1 MDLSLIIIG
10 IAIGLAMSAPLGP
23 VNLIVIRTALCHD
36 LKVAFLAGLG
46 ARARRCGDRRDIAA
60 YGIQSIA
67 ASHSELRKSPA
78 NCRRGSLLIVLGV
91 RTAQTHFSASDL
103 TSGPHSARFGLT
115 FSLSVTN
122 PGLVLGYLAIFSSLS
137 THLAFGSSYLRPA
150 MVLLGIALGGA
161 LWWLLLSF
169 FISRLKTRLGPSTLD
184 KINRWSGIL
193 VAAFGF
199 LLLWK
204 AFD

>member
-1 MDLSLIIIG
+1 MDWSLIIIG

-46 ARARRCGDRRDIAA
+46 AVLADVLIAGIAA
-60 YGIQSIA
+60 YGIQSI
-67 ASHSELRKSPA
+67 SH
-78 NCRRGSLLIVLGV
+78 LILDYAKILQIAGGLVLVVLGI
-91 RTAQTHFSASDL
+91 RTARTHFADSDL
-103 TSGPHSARFGLT
+103 ATGPHSAKFGLT

-137 THLAFGSSYLRPA
+137 THLALGASPFRPA
-150 MVLLGIALGGA
+150 IVLLGIALGGA

-169 FISRLKTRLGPSTLD
+169 FIGRLKSRLGPSTLD
-184 KINRWSGIL
+184 RINRWSGIL

>member
-1 MDLSLIIIG
+1 MDFSLIIAGLGIG
-10 IAIGLAMSAPLGP
+10 VAMAAPLGP

-36 LKVAFLAGLG
+36 LKVAFFSGLG
-46 ARARRCGDRRDIAA
+46 AVLADVLIAGIAA
-60 YGIQSIA
+60 YGIQSIFHLVLDYA
-67 ASHSELRKSPA
+67 KFLQVV
-78 NCRRGSLLIVLGV
+78 GGLLLIVLGI
-91 RTAQTHFSASDL
+91 RTARTHFAASDL
-103 TSGPHSARFGLT
+103 AATPHAARFGLT

-137 THLAFGSSYLRPA
+137 SVLALSATPYRPA
-150 MVLLGIALGGA
+150 IVVLGIALGGA
-161 LWWLLLSF
+161 LWWLFLSF
-169 FISRLKTRLGPSTLD
+169 FIGRLKTRLGASTLD
-184 KINRWSGIL
+184 RINRWSGIL

>member
-1 MDLSLIIIG
+1 MDWSLIIAG
-10 IAIGLAMSAPLGP
+10 VAVGLAMSAPLGP
-23 VNLIVIRTALCHD
+23 VNLIVIRTALSHD

-46 ARARRCGDRRDIAA
+46 AVLADVVIAGIAA
-60 YGIQSIA
+60 YGIQSI
-67 ASHSELRKSPA
+67 SHLILDYAKILKIA
-78 NCRRGSLLIVLGV
+78 GGLVLIVLGI
-91 RTAQTHFSASDL
+91 RTARTHFADSDL
-103 TSGPHSARFGLT
+103 ATGPHSAKFGLT

-137 THLAFGSSYLRPA
+137 THLALDASPFRPA
-150 MVLLGIALGGA
+150 IVLLGIALGGA

-169 FISRLKTRLGPSTLD
+169 LIGRLKTRLGPSTLD
-184 KINRWSGIL
+184 LINRWSGIL

>member
-1 MDLSLIIIG
+1 MDWSLLIAG
-10 IAIGLAMSAPLGP
+10 IAVGLAMSAPLGP

-46 ARARRCGDRRDIAA
+46 AVLADVVIAGIAA
-60 YGIQSIA
+60 YGIQSI
-67 ASHSELRKSPA
+67 SHLILDYARVLQIA
-78 NCRRGSLLIVLGV
+78 GGLVLILLGI
-91 RTAQTHFSASDL
+91 RTARTHIADSDL
-103 TSGPHSARFGLT
+103 ATGPHSAKFGLT

-137 THLAFGSSYLRPA
+137 THLTLGASPFRPA
-150 MVLLGIALGGA
+150 IVLLGIALGGA

-169 FISRLKTRLGPSTLD
+169 FIGKLKTRLGTSTLD
-184 KINRWSGIL
+184 LINRWSGIL

>member
-1 MDLSLIIIG
+1 MDLKLIIAG
-10 IAIGLAMSAPLGP
+10 IAIGLAMAAPLGP

-46 ARARRCGDRRDIAA
+46 AVLADVFIAGIAA
-60 YGIQSIA
+60 YGIQSI
-67 ASHSELRKSPA
+67 SH
-78 NCRRGSLLIVLGV
+78 LILDYAKFLQIAGGLFLIFLGI
-91 RTAQTHFSASDL
+91 RTARTHFAASDL
-103 TSGPHSARFGLT
+103 AATPHAARFGLT

-122 PGLVLGYLAIFSSLS
+122 PGLALGYLAIFSSLS
-137 THLAFGSSYLRPA
+137 GVLALGLTPYRPA
-150 MVLLGIALGGA
+150 IIIFGIALGGA

-169 FISRLKTRLGPSTLD
+169 FIGRLKTRLGHSTLD

-199 LLLWK
+199 VLLWK

>member
-1 MDLSLIIIG
+1 MDWRLIIAG
-10 IAIGLAMSAPLGP
+10 VSIGLAMAAPLGP

-46 ARARRCGDRRDIAA
+46 AVLADVLIAGIAA
-60 YGIQSIA
+60 YGIHSIEHLILDYA
-67 ASHSELRKSPA
+67 KPLQIA
-78 NCRRGSLLIVLGV
+78 GGLLLVILGI
-91 RTAQTHFSASDL
+91 RTARTHFAASDL
-103 TSGPHSARFGLT
+103 APGPHSARFGLT

-122 PGLVLGYLAIFSSLS
+122 PGLALGYIAIFSSISGL
-137 THLAFGSSYLRPA
+137 LALGASPYRPA
-150 MVLLGIALGGA
+150 IVLFGIALGGA

-169 FISRLKTRLGPSTLD
+169 FIVRLKTRFGASTLD
-184 KINRWSGIL
+184 KINRWSGIF

-199 LLLWK
+199 ILLMR

>member
-1 MDLSLIIIG
+1 MVVL
-10 IAIGLAMSAPLGP
+10 
-23 VNLIVIRTALCHD
+23 
-36 LKVAFLAGLG
+36 
-46 ARARRCGDRRDIAA
+46 
-60 YGIQSIA
+60 GIQ
-67 ASHSELRKSPA
+67 
-78 NCRRGSLLIVLGV
+78 
-91 RTAQTHFSASDL
+91 TARTHFAASDL
-103 TSGPHSARFGLT
+103 TNGLHSAKFGLT

-137 THLAFGSSYLRPA
+137 THLALGASLFRPA
-150 MVLLGIALGGA
+150 IVLIGIALGGA

-169 FISRLKTRLGPSTLD
+169 IIGWLRSRLGPTTLD
-184 KINRWSGIL
+184 SINRWSGIL

>member
-1 MDLSLIIIG
+1 MDFSLIIAGLGIG
-10 IAIGLAMSAPLGP
+10 VAMAAPLGP

-46 ARARRCGDRRDIAA
+46 AVLADVLIAGIAA
-60 YGIQSIA
+60 YGIQSIFHLVLDYA
-67 ASHSELRKSPA
+67 KFLQVA
-78 NCRRGSLLIVLGV
+78 GGLLLVVLGI
-91 RTAQTHFSASDL
+91 RTARTHFAASDL
-103 TSGPHSARFGLT
+103 TNGLHSARFGLT

-137 THLAFGSSYLRPA
+137 SVLALSASPYRPA
-150 MVLLGIALGGA
+150 IVVLGIALGGA

-169 FISRLKTRLGPSTLD
+169 FIGRLKSRLSASNLD
-184 KINRWSGIL
+184 RINRWAGIL

>member
-1 MDLSLIIIG
+1 MDLTLIIAG
-10 IAIGLAMSAPLGP
+10 VAIGLAMSAPLGP

-46 ARARRCGDRRDIAA
+46 AVFADVLIAGIAA
-60 YGIQSIA
+60 YGIQSVAHLILDYA
-67 ASHSELRKSPA
+67 KFLQVAGGL
-78 NCRRGSLLIVLGV
+78 LLIMLGI
-91 RTAQTHFSASDL
+91 RTARTHFAASDL
-103 TSGPHSARFGLT
+103 TDGPHSARFGLT

-137 THLAFGSSYLRPA
+137 AHLALGASPYRPA
-150 MVLLGIALGGA
+150 TVLFGIALGGA

-169 FISRLKTRLGPSTLD
+169 FMGRLKSRLGPSALER
-184 KINRWSGIL
+184 INRWSGIL

>member
-1 MDLSLIIIG
+1 MDLSLIIVG
-10 IAIGLAMSAPLGP
+10 VGIGLAMAAPLGP

-46 ARARRCGDRRDIAA
+46 AVLADVVIAGIAA
-60 YGIQSIA
+60 YSIQSIA
-67 ASHSELRKSPA
+67 HLILNYAKFLQIA
-78 NCRRGSLLIVLGV
+78 GGLLLIVLGI
-91 RTAQTHFSASDL
+91 RTARTHFSVSDL
-103 TSGPHSARFGLT
+103 TTGPHAAKFGLT

-137 THLAFGSSYLRPA
+137 SVLALGATPYRPA
-150 MVLLGIALGGA
+150 IVVLGIALGGA

-169 FISRLKTRLGPSTLD
+169 LIGRLKTRLGASTLD
-184 KINRWSGIL
+184 KINRWSGVL

>member
-1 MDLSLIIIG
+1 MDWSLIIIG
-10 IAIGLAMSAPLGP
+10 VAIGLAMSAPLGP

-46 ARARRCGDRRDIAA
+46 AVLADVLIAGIAA
-60 YGIQSIA
+60 YGIQSI
-67 ASHSELRKSPA
+67 SHLILDYAKVLQIA
-78 NCRRGSLLIVLGV
+78 GGLVLIVLGI
-91 RTAQTHFSASDL
+91 RTARTHFADSDL
-103 TSGPHSARFGLT
+103 ATGPHSAKFGLT

-137 THLAFGSSYLRPA
+137 THLALGASPYRPA
-150 MVLLGIALGGA
+150 MVLLGIAMGGA

-169 FISRLKTRLGPSTLD
+169 FIGRLKTRLGPSTLD
-184 KINRWSGIL
+184 RINRWSGIL

>member
-1 MDLSLIIIG
+1 MDLTLIIAG
-10 IAIGLAMSAPLGP
+10 VAIGLAMSAPLGP

-46 ARARRCGDRRDIAA
+46 AVLADVLIAGIAA
-60 YGIQSIA
+60 YGIQSI
-67 ASHSELRKSPA
+67 SHLILDYAKVLQIA
-78 NCRRGSLLIVLGV
+78 GGLVLIVLGI
-91 RTAQTHFSASDL
+91 RTARTHFADSDL
-103 TSGPHSARFGLT
+103 TTGPHSARFGLT

-137 THLAFGSSYLRPA
+137 MHLALGASPYRPA
-150 MVLLGIALGGA
+150 MVLFGIALGGA

-169 FISRLKTRLGPSTLD
+169 FIGRLKSRLGPLTLD

>member
-1 MDLSLIIIG
+1 MDLSLIIAG
-10 IAIGLAMSAPLGP
+10 LGIGLAMAAPLGP

-46 ARARRCGDRRDIAA
+46 TVLADVLIAGIAA

-67 ASHSELRKSPA
+67 H
-78 NCRRGSLLIVLGV
+78 LILNYAKYLQIAGGVFLVVLGI
-91 RTAQTHFSASDL
+91 RTARTHFAASDL
-103 TSGPHSARFGLT
+103 TNGPHSARFGLT

-137 THLAFGSSYLRPA
+137 PHLALGSSPFRPA
-150 MVLLGIALGGA
+150 IVLIGIAMGGA

-169 FISRLKTRLGPSTLD
+169 FIGRLRTRLGTSTLD
-184 KINRWSGIL
+184 RINRWSGIL

>member
-1 MDLSLIIIG
+1 MDFSLIIAGLGIG
-10 IAIGLAMSAPLGP
+10 IAMAAPLGP

-46 ARARRCGDRRDIAA
+46 AVLADVLIAGIAA
-60 YGIQSIA
+60 YGIQSIFHLVLDYA
-67 ASHSELRKSPA
+67 IFLQVA
-78 NCRRGSLLIVLGV
+78 GGLLLVVLGI
-91 RTAQTHFSASDL
+91 RTARTHFAASDL
-103 TSGPHSARFGLT
+103 AATPHAARFGLT

-137 THLAFGSSYLRPA
+137 SVLALSATPFRPA
-150 MVLLGIALGGA
+150 IVVLGIALGGA
-161 LWWLLLSF
+161 LWWLILSF
-169 FISRLKTRLGPSTLD
+169 FIGRLKTKLSASTLD
-184 KINRWSGIL
+184 RINRWSGIL

>member
-1 MDLSLIIIG
+1 MDWSLIIFG

-36 LKVAFLAGLG
+36 LRVAFLAGLG
-46 ARARRCGDRRDIAA
+46 AVLADVLIAGIAA
-60 YGIQSIA
+60 YGIQSVSHLILDYAKVLQIA
-67 ASHSELRKSPA
+67 GGLV
-78 NCRRGSLLIVLGV
+78 LIVLGI
-91 RTAQTHFSASDL
+91 RTARTHFAASDL
-103 TSGPHSARFGLT
+103 ATGPHSAKFGLT

-137 THLAFGSSYLRPA
+137 THLALGASPFRPA
-150 MVLLGIALGGA
+150 IVLLGIALGGA

-169 FISRLKTRLGPSTLD
+169 FIGRLKSRLGPSTLD
-184 KINRWSGIL
+184 LINRWSGIL

>member
-1 MDLSLIIIG
+1 MDLTLIIAG
-10 IAIGLAMSAPLGP
+10 VAIGLAMSAPLGP

-46 ARARRCGDRRDIAA
+46 AVLADVLIAGIAA

-67 ASHSELRKSPA
+67 H
-78 NCRRGSLLIVLGV
+78 LILNYAKFLQIAGGLFLIMLGI
-91 RTAQTHFSASDL
+91 RTARTHLAASDL
-103 TSGPHSARFGLT
+103 TSGPHSAKFGLT

-137 THLAFGSSYLRPA
+137 THLALGASPFRPA
-150 MVLLGIALGGA
+150 IVLIGIAMGGA

-169 FISRLKTRLGPSTLD
+169 FIGRLKTRLGPSTLD
-184 KINRWSGIL
+184 RINRWSGIL

>member
-1 MDLSLIIIG
+1 MDLSLL
-10 IAIGLAMSAPLGP
+10 IAGVGIGLAMAAPLGP

-46 ARARRCGDRRDIAA
+46 AVLADVLIAGIAA

-67 ASHSELRKSPA
+67 HLILDYAKFLQIA
-78 NCRRGSLLIVLGV
+78 GGIFLIVLGI
-91 RTAQTHFSASDL
+91 RTARTHFAASDL
-103 TSGPHSARFGLT
+103 TNGPHSARFGLT

-122 PGLVLGYLAIFSSLS
+122 PGLALGYLAIFSSLS
-137 THLAFGSSYLRPA
+137 THLALGASPFRPA
-150 MVLLGIALGGA
+150 IVLIGIALGGA

-169 FISRLKTRLGPSTLD
+169 LIGRLKTRLGTSTLD
-184 KINRWSGIL
+184 RINRWSGIL

>member
-10 IAIGLAMSAPLGP
+10 VGIGLAMSAPLGP
-23 VNLIVIRTALCHD
+23 VNLIVIRTALNHD

-46 ARARRCGDRRDIAA
+46 AVLADVLIAGIAA
-60 YGIQSIA
+60 YGIQSI
-67 ASHSELRKSPA
+67 SHLILDYARFLQIA
-78 NCRRGSLLIVLGV
+78 GGLLLAVLGI
-91 RTAQTHFSASDL
+91 RTARTHFAASDL
-103 TSGPHSARFGLT
+103 TNGFHSARFGLT

-122 PGLVLGYLAIFSSLS
+122 PGLVLGYLAIFSSIS
-137 THLAFGSSYLRPA
+137 GELALGETPYRPA
-150 MVLLGIALGGA
+150 IVVLGIALGGA
-161 LWWLLLSF
+161 LWWLALSF
-169 FISRLKTRLGPSTLD
+169 FIGKLKTRLGTSTLD
-184 KINRWSGIL
+184 RINRWSGIL

>member
-1 MDLSLIIIG
+1 MDLTLIIAG
-10 IAIGLAMSAPLGP
+10 LGIGLAMAAPLGP

-46 ARARRCGDRRDIAA
+46 AVLADVVIAGIAA
-60 YGIQSIA
+60 YGIQSI
-67 ASHSELRKSPA
+67 SHLILDYAKFLKIA
-78 NCRRGSLLIVLGV
+78 GGLLLIMLGI
-91 RTAQTHFSASDL
+91 RTARTHFSASDL
-103 TSGPHSARFGLT
+103 TNGPHSAKFGLT

-137 THLAFGSSYLRPA
+137 TTLALGASPYRPA
-150 MVLLGIALGGA
+150 IVLLGIALGGA

-169 FISRLKTRLGPSTLD
+169 FIGRLKSRLGPSTLD
-184 KINRWSGIL
+184 RINRWSGIL

>member
-1 MDLSLIIIG
+1 MDLSLIIAG
-10 IAIGLAMSAPLGP
+10 MGIGLAMAAPLGP

-36 LKVAFLAGLG
+36 VKVAFLAGLG
-46 ARARRCGDRRDIAA
+46 AVLADVVLAGIAA
-60 YGIQSIA
+60 YGIHSIEHLILNYA
-67 ASHSELRKSPA
+67 KFLEVAGGL
-78 NCRRGSLLIVLGV
+78 LLILLGISTA
-91 RTAQTHFSASDL
+91 RTRFAASDL
-103 TSGPHSARFGLT
+103 TTGPHSARFGLT

-137 THLAFGSSYLRPA
+137 SHLALGASHYRPA
-150 MVLLGIALGGA
+150 MVLIGIAVGGA

-169 FISRLKTRLGPSTLD
+169 FIGRLKTRLGTSTLD
-184 KINRWSGIL
+184 RINRWSGIL

-204 AFD
+204 AFG

>member
-1 MDLSLIIIG
+1 MDWSLIIAG
-10 IAIGLAMSAPLGP
+10 VAVGLAMSAPLGP
-23 VNLIVIRTALCHD
+23 VNLIVIRTALSHD

-46 ARARRCGDRRDIAA
+46 AVLADVVIAGIAA
-60 YGIQSIA
+60 YGIQSI
-67 ASHSELRKSPA
+67 SHLILDYARILKIA
-78 NCRRGSLLIVLGV
+78 GGLVLIVLGI
-91 RTAQTHFSASDL
+91 RTARTHFADSDL
-103 TSGPHSARFGLT
+103 AKGPHSAKFGLT

-137 THLAFGSSYLRPA
+137 MHLALGASPFRPA
-150 MVLLGIALGGA
+150 IVLLGIALGGA

-169 FISRLKTRLGPSTLD
+169 FIGKLKTRLGTSTLD
-184 KINRWSGIL
+184 RINRWSGIL

>member
-1 MDLSLIIIG
+1 MDVSLLIAGLGIG
-10 IAIGLAMSAPLGP
+10 IAMAAPLGP
-23 VNLIVIRTALCHD
+23 VNLIVIRTALRHD

-46 ARARRCGDRRDIAA
+46 AVLADVLIAGIAA
-60 YGIQSIA
+60 YGIQSI
-67 ASHSELRKSPA
+67 SHLILDYAKVLKIA
-78 NCRRGSLLIVLGV
+78 GGIFLIVLGI
-91 RTAQTHFSASDL
+91 RTARTHFSASDL
-103 TSGPHSARFGLT
+103 TNGAHSARFGLT

-137 THLAFGSSYLRPA
+137 THLALGASPFRPA
-150 MVLLGIALGGA
+150 IVLLGIALGSA
-161 LWWLLLSF
+161 LWWLALSYF
-169 FISRLKTRLGPSTLD
+169 MDRLKARLGPSTLD
-184 KINRWSGIL
+184 RINRWSGVL